1 LGLLEYRIAAV
12 ETAIQ
17 RAADPRHLLA
27 GPPNHGGTVN
37 QQAPSNQR
45 GTTDRQGPP
54 THQSSPNHQ
63 ATANQPAGEQ
73 NRPELQNHR
82 AKITN
87 IPH

>member
-1 LGLLEYRIAAV
+1 MTRAVAALGLLADRIAAV

-27 GPPNHGGTVN
+27 GPAGAVN
-37 QQAPSNQR
+37 Q
-45 GTTDRQGPP
+45 PP
-54 THQSSPNHQ
+54 
-63 ATANQPAGEQ
+63 GDQ
-73 NRPELQNHR
+73 NRPGFPNHR